1 MAPPDFKMGSRP
13 NRWGTILS
21 CILDGKMAKM
31 VQRKTKIATN
41 RLTRILP
48 ITAALMISWAGIVH
62 ADRLMAEDYQ
72 RVNPH
77 FTSEYR
83 PPAPQQSGS
92 VGDMLTNIFL
102 EQGILGAMLLIL
114 GGYFYKM
121 ESLARQD
128 RLKLQEKFETLVTR
142 SQDNL
147 IEVKTHLSSMDARMQ
162 NLERESEALKDFIF
176 TKLKT

>member
-1 MAPPDFKMGSRP
+1 
-13 NRWGTILS
+13 
-21 CILDGKMAKM
+21 
-31 VQRKTKIATN
+31 
-41 RLTRILP
+41 
-48 ITAALMISWAGIVH
+48 MISWAGIVH
-62 ADRLMAEDYQ
+62 ADRLMAEEYQ

-77 FTSEYR
+77 YTPEYR

-92 VGDMLTNIFL
+92 IADVLTNIFL

-121 ESLARQD
+121 EGLARQD

-147 IEVKTHLSSMDARMQ
+147 IEVKTHLSSLDARMQ
-162 NLERESEALKDFIF
+162 NLERETEGLKDFIF